1 MKRALAEAWQFQ
13 LSQEDQ
19 VQTEFTETS
28 IVDNDPG
35 QDDFVVLAW
44 WRGQWIQFNALEEEE

>member
-44 WRGQWIQFNALEEEE
+44 